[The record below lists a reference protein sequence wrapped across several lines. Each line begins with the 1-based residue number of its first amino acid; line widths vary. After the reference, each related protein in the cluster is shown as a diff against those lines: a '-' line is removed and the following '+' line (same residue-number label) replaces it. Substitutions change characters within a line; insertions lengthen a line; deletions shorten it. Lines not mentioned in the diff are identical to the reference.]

1 MNKVSKRDN
10 KDVRNVCKLSTCAMY
25 SLHTFNSISH
35 VIIVYIDNIDNE
47 NINFEKGHVR
57 YFN

>member
-1 MNKVSKRDN
+1 M
-10 KDVRNVCKLSTCAMY
+10 LEMCAYYQLVQCILFTIFY
-25 SLHTFNSISH
+25 SINH

-47 NINFEKGHVR
+47 NINFEKGHVG